1 MKSFMKELKPEN
13 LEDIIAGISLYRP
26 GPMDFIPKYLKGKND
41 RAAITYD
48 CPQLEPILGP
58 TYGCIVYQEQV
69 MQIVRDLAGYTMGRS
84 DLVRRAMSKK
94 KTAVME
100 KERQNFVYG
109 NDEEGVKGCIRN
121 GIDEKTANQI
131 YDEMIDF
138 AKYAFNKSHAACYA
152 VVSYQTAF
160 LKYYYPKEFMAAL
173 MTSVQDNTAKV
184 SEYILTCRQMGI
196 GILPPDINEGYSG
209 FTVSG
214 DSIRYGLSA
223 IKSVGRSVVEQIIKE
238 RENGGLFRSMDDF
251 VERMSNKEVNK
262 RTLENFIKAGALDSL
277 PGNRRQKCMVAPEML
292 DQKNKEKKSVMEG
305 QMSLFDFA
313 AEDDKKNFQITFPNV
328 EEFKKEELL
337 AFEKETL
344 GIYVSGHPMQEYE
357 QVWKQNITAAAIDFM
372 VDEETEKARV
382 EDNSR
387 VTIGGMITGKL
398 IKTTRTGQ
406 MMAFITLEDLTGS
419 VEVIVFPKDFEK
431 NREFLEEEQKIFV
444 QGRVSVGDDPV
455 GKLVCEKLIPF
466 QALPRQLWLQFADK
480 EVYDQKQELVM
491 NALRSWEGQD
501 QVVIYLAKERA
512 KKVLP
517 ANWRVSCDAELLRNL
532 YQILGEKNVRVVQ
545 KSIESIRKM
554 N

>member
-1 MKSFMKELKPEN
+1 
-13 LEDIIAGISLYRP
+13 
-26 GPMDFIPKYLKGKND
+26 
-41 RAAITYD
+41 
-48 CPQLEPILGP
+48 
-58 TYGCIVYQEQV
+58 

-214 DSIRYGLSA
+214 ESIRYGLSA

-277 PGNRRQKCMVAPEML
+277 PGNRRQKCMVA
-292 DQKNKEKKSVMEG
+292 S
-305 QMSLFDFA
+305 
-313 AEDDKKNFQITFPNV
+313 
-328 EEFKKEELL
+328 
-337 AFEKETL
+337 
-344 GIYVSGHPMQEYE
+344 
-357 QVWKQNITAAAIDFM
+357 
-372 VDEETEKARV
+372 
-382 EDNSR
+382 
-387 VTIGGMITGKL
+387 
-398 IKTTRTGQ
+398 
-406 MMAFITLEDLTGS
+406 
-419 VEVIVFPKDFEK
+419 
-431 NREFLEEEQKIFV
+431 
-444 QGRVSVGDDPV
+444 
-455 GKLVCEKLIPF
+455 
-466 QALPRQLWLQFADK
+466 
-480 EVYDQKQELVM
+480 
-491 NALRSWEGQD
+491 
-501 QVVIYLAKERA
+501 
-512 KKVLP
+512 
-517 ANWRVSCDAELLRNL
+517 
-532 YQILGEKNVRVVQ
+532 
-545 KSIESIRKM
+545 
-554 N
+554 